1 MNQLVKSCYNCG
13 CRVYEPDDYAICP
26 LCKKNTWV
34 YPSSIGE
41 TQKDPI
47 TALTEEV
54 RSLKQS
60 LKSELSRYYQTLDA
74 VLYNL
79 LGIQKSQKVGYGD
92 PAKYSVGLTADL
104 VAQELRRLWP
114 TPSLSPLIST
124 PDTTPKPTSSEST
137 SLDMRLL
144 TLLKSDPE
152 REWTWTEKCGPTTT
166 GGYSHTISISLT
178 KIEPR

>member
-26 LCKKNTWV
+26 LCKKDTWI

-41 TQKDPI
+41 IPLDQI
-47 TALTEEV
+47 TVLTEEV
-54 RSLKQS
+54 RLLKQS

-74 VLYNL
+74 VLCNL
-79 LGIQKSQKVGYGD
+79 RGIQRSQKVGYGD

-104 VAQELRRLWP
+104 VAQELRRLQP

-137 SLDMRLL
+137 SLEMRLL

-152 REWTWTEKCGPTTT
+152 RELTWTETCVPTTT
-166 GGYSHTISISLT
+166 GGYSHTISILLR
-178 KIEPR
+178 KIVPR